1 MPLPRASANSQLAM
15 PPKPKVPRR
24 LKLPLADVRGA
35 LQLAVTATQQ
45 VTGLVETLHGQIQR
59 LALPLRRR
67 RADTDVDADHDGLP
81 GAQGLTHWVYRSIQA
96 TTRLAGG
103 GVAGLL
109 AALDLPRLA
118 PPETA
123 PRRDAWVAA
132 LNGVLGDHLQR
143 SGNPL
148 AVPMQLRQNGL
159 AVVDADLQAAALAAA
174 AALSDA
180 VASPVPPGSVAA
192 RPGRLLLMIHG
203 LCMSDLG
210 WCREGHDHGQHLAA
224 DLGLT
229 PVYAWYNSGLH
240 IATNGALLADR
251 LERLLITA
259 PDALQELVIVGHSMG
274 GLVARSACHQ
284 AMAAGHAWPARLQKM
299 VFLGSPHHGAPLE
312 RGGNWLHRAMGL
324 SPYVAPFTR
333 LTGLRSD
340 GITDLRHG
348 RLLAADWQGAARFD
362 ARDLRRP
369 VPLPAGVACYAM
381 ASLSHVAGPPAAL
394 RRVAPLASSASALL
408 GDGLVPLNSALGRHR
423 RRALHLGFPKDRQW
437 VGQGIHHLALLNDPQ
452 VYRQLLAWL
461 SD

>member
-1 MPLPRASANSQLAM
+1 MS
-15 PPKPKVPRR
+15 PKPKPPRR
-24 LKLPLADVRGA
+24 LKQPLADVRGA
-35 LQLAVTATQQ
+35 VQLAVTATQK

-59 LALPLRRR
+59 LAPPLRRR
-67 RADTDVDADHDGLP
+67 SAGTSGPADHDGLP
-81 GAQGLTHWVYRSIQA
+81 GAQGLTRWVYRSIQA

-103 GVAGLL
+103 GVTGLL
-109 AALDLPRLA
+109 TALDLPSLV
-118 PPETA
+118 PPATA
-123 PRRDAWVAA
+123 PRRDAWVAV

-159 AVVDADLQAAALAAA
+159 AVDDADLQAAAVAASA
-174 AALSDA
+174 AGSGT
-180 VASPVPPGSVAA
+180 VATPKLPGSTAA
-192 RPGRLLLMIHG
+192 RPGQLLLMVHG

-210 WCREGHDHGQHLAA
+210 WCREGHDHGRQLAA

-251 LERLLITA
+251 LERLLIAA
-259 PDALQELVIVGHSMG
+259 PAAVQELVIVSHSMG

-284 AMAAGHAWPARLQKM
+284 AIAAGHAWPARLQKM

-312 RGGNWLHRAMGL
+312 RAGNWLHRAIDL
-324 SPYVAPFTR
+324 SPYLAPFTR

-362 ARDLRRP
+362 ARDLRGP

-381 ASLSHVAGPPAAL
+381 ASLRQAAGPPAAH
-394 RRVAPLASSASALL
+394 RRAAALESASALI
-408 GDGLVPLNSALGRHR
+408 GDGLVPLDSALGRHR
-423 RRALHLGFPKDRQW
+423 RKALHLGFPKERQW
-437 VGQGIHHLALLNDPQ
+437 VGQGIHHLALLDDPQ

-461 SD
+461 GD